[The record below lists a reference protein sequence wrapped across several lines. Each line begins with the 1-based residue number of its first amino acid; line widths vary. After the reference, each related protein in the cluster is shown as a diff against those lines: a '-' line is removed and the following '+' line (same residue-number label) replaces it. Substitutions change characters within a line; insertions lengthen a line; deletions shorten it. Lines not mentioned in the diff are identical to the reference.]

1 MDSKAAL
8 LPREDPNSQEAK
20 ATMTGLLDDLQQLSG
35 LQLAFM
41 VPFFIISLYSLVTT
55 VHSSATMYHDKFLTL
70 GAMLSEIKWVWK
82 RPIITMIYI
91 GLFTFAYVFTVVF
104 FMIVSMVIIKG
115 ATEVALIVVMALLA
129 TLYYLHLL
137 AVWTIG
143 LVVSVIEEDCYGM
156 DAIKKASE
164 LIKGRRLQGFALMI
178 ISSVVSSVVVAI
190 VNHTPLSGL
199 IARRVVKM
207 TVAYLFKLLVFVVFT
222 VFYYDCKRSHGEVV
236 VVPGM
241 KGWRMQSKQLVHKRE
256 SHVCR
261 VLVNAKASPGKK
273 KPNEVIMVDPLEAKR
288 LAAKQMEELQ
298 AKERLKRRRQI
309 EAINGAWAMIGLT
322 AGLVIEG
329 QTGNNILNQVGAN

>member
-156 DAIKKASE
+156 DAIKKARNSSKE
-164 LIKGRRLQGFALMI
+164 GGF
-178 ISSVVSSVVVAI
+178 
-190 VNHTPLSGL
+190 
-199 IARRVVKM
+199 K
-207 TVAYLFKLLVFVVFT
+207 